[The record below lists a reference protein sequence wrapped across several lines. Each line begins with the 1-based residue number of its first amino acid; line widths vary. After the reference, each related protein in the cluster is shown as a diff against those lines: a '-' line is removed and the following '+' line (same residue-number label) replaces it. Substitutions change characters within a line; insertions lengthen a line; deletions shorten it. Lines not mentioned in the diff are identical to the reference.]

1 MSKQMNRRRKVSKKV
16 ISNEPPKRT
25 EEKRPSGS
33 KPSQPPTS
41 AKKIHVSTIS
51 VVKSASV
58 ENSSE
63 KLVSEANS
71 SEDETDGSDLH
82 LSSADKEQRAKDN
95 RKLLRDRVIY
105 ARKVGEEAA
114 TGQVLDG
121 EPIDYE
127 SACKIKELAWGSSNM
142 PPKPEWLKQG
152 IVFRPCDQLFA
163 YGLKTHKNGTK
174 NFLIS
179 LQAYFLK
186 QLLFDMKKTGGAKS
200 KDESS
205 TKRQK
210 NKNTRN
216 LHIGQLST
224 LDQDPL
230 ITSTGSIQK
239 SKHKPAKTSL
249 STMAQLLK
257 PGEKIQQEMLVGGL
271 VELLSKI
278 ADGKETVLCLP
289 GPDNCFQPTAHF
301 GIDGITEKL
310 RVMRC
315 SKDEELR
322 TYVKKYSATLMQ
334 ENGIGLISVLYSV
347 ILTRN
352 FNRLAYDLQDQ
363 ATNSL
368 IDPIGDCTTGL
379 LNLIITGRANP
390 YLHNGIMV
398 VEDEDN
404 EESEEFSG
412 EERRGMET
420 RNDIGF
426 LIWDQ
431 DEETTNRFHL
441 GSRLKTP
448 TLPIWITRCNGQF
461 GVLFNPNRELMR
473 SYHAENRFQL
483 YYYSDAE
490 MKKGEYKETL
500 LTIDTRNVGNQV
512 VVDPSETEFEEAPPP
527 PLEKAIQTKWE
538 GSTIDWGGI
547 TPYI

>member
-1 MSKQMNRRRKVSKKV
+1 M
-16 ISNEPPKRT
+16 KR
-25 EEKRPSGS
+25 S
-33 KPSQPPTS
+33 
-41 AKKIHVSTIS
+41 
-51 VVKSASV
+51 
-58 ENSSE
+58 
-63 KLVSEANS
+63 L
-71 SEDETDGSDLH
+71 
-82 LSSADKEQRAKDN
+82 
-95 RKLLRDRVIY
+95 
-105 ARKVGEEAA
+105 
-114 TGQVLDG
+114 
-121 EPIDYE
+121 ID
-127 SACKIKELAWGSSNM
+127 C
-142 PPKPEWLKQG
+142 
-152 IVFRPCDQLFA
+152 R
-163 YGLKTHKNGTK
+163 
-174 NFLIS
+174 
-179 LQAYFLK
+179 
-186 QLLFDMKKTGGAKS
+186 
-200 KDESS
+200 
-205 TKRQK
+205 
-210 NKNTRN
+210 
-216 LHIGQLST
+216 
-224 LDQDPL
+224 
-230 ITSTGSIQK
+230 
-239 SKHKPAKTSL
+239 
-249 STMAQLLK
+249 AQLLK

-301 GIDGITEKL
+301 GIDGITEK
-310 RVMRC
+310 
-315 SKDEELR
+315 
-322 TYVKKYSATLMQ
+322 LMQ

-527 PLEKAIQTKWE
+527 PLEKAIQTK
-538 GSTIDWGGI
+538 
-547 TPYI
+547 

>member
-186 QLLFDMKKTGGAKS
+186 QLLFDMKKTGGANSRRPARGPVDRNKS
-200 KDESS
+200 
-205 TKRQK
+205 
-210 NKNTRN
+210 
-216 LHIGQLST
+216 
-224 LDQDPL
+224 
-230 ITSTGSIQK
+230 
-239 SKHKPAKTSL
+239 AVW
-249 STMAQLLK
+249 AQLLK